1 VHIYAFALAWVAGII
16 FLDVSPT
23 LGWIAVLLLISLVV
37 CGVVRLI
44 CSAKSHDD
52 EYADI
57 LNSEFMN
64 SNNPDTQ
71 VVLETIAQFKELQ
84 TLRDGIENTRITND
98 ADYVIKTSRDILRK
112 ATVQPNA
119 MLSIKPFLGY
129 YLPTTKKMLENY
141 SFMEKQQVKGSNII
155 ASMEKIENTLT
166 LLKDAFAEQLDSL
179 FSDTHL
185 DLDAD
190 IAVLE
195 DIIKQD
201 RLSR

>member
-1 VHIYAFALAWVAGII
+1 M
-16 FLDVSPT
+16 
-23 LGWIAVLLLISLVV
+23 LISLAV
-37 CGVVRLI
+37 CGVVKFVCAPLRP
-44 CSAKSHDD
+44 DD
-52 EYADI
+52 ETAVI
-57 LNSEFMN
+57 LNSDFMK

-71 VVLETIAQFKELQ
+71 VVLETLGQLDELQ
-84 TLRDGIENTRITND
+84 ALRVEIDNTSITDD
-98 ADYVIKTSRDILRK
+98 AGYIIKTSKDILRK

-141 SFMEKQQVKGSNII
+141 SIMEKQQVKGPNIT
-155 ASMEKIENTLT
+155 ASMEKIENTLG
-166 LLKDAFAEQLDSL
+166 LLKNAFAEQLDSL

-185 DLDAD
+185 DIDAD

-195 DIIKQD
+195 NIIEQD